1 LFRFNFLITTFQN
14 FFSMKNFKQTLT
26 LLFFVFVNLMTINA
40 QSDFQINHFP
50 QDMQLLPRNVTT
62 NKGSY
67 TIDGTVPKGSIITL
81 LRVKIFRGD
90 ALTDEKSQLINA
102 ANNAVAFSLT
112 FDIKAELT
120 EYRIELRK
128 TVAGKDSLVK
138 KADKLVAG
146 DVFLVNG
153 QSNNIGSIEDNDYST
168 FMRSYTTQFGW
179 NDIKYTQPSKWAPRM
194 AKMIIDQQKVPVAL
208 FNESYGGVRQSFFL
222 KGNATLSENNYTS
235 TLKRLEAA
243 EVKNNVRAIL
253 WWQGE
258 SDGWETPAETFK
270 QQFKQLHSD
279 WMKDY
284 NNPQCYV
291 FQIRYRACTHIN
303 PLIMEVQRQL
313 ASELPNLENISTT
326 SVSISDGCHFSYK
339 NGYDSLGNRLYRLV
353 SAKNYGTSAAYARS
367 PDIERAWFA
376 SKTEINILIKNTNAL
391 KLLGNPWADFEING
405 GSAKITEGFIEGN
418 LVKLR
423 IIGDTIGVKGISYLG
438 HIGPENNWI
447 TNPLGLGIMTF
458 SNFPITTKP
467 PAIIAVDT
475 VVNNLF
481 DVYPTLADDYLNIRL
496 LDSSATTKQIALY
509 STTGVLQLEQN
520 LPLDSTNA
528 TLDVSKLPSGLYIVV
543 LSQGNQKKST
553 KKIVKM

>member
-1 LFRFNFLITTFQN
+1 
-14 FFSMKNFKQTLT
+14 MKNFKQTLT

-50 QDMQLLPRNVTT
+50 QDMQLFPRNVTT

-67 TIDGTVPKGSIITL
+67 TIDGTIPKGSIITL
-81 LRVKIFRGD
+81 VKVRIFRGD

-102 ANNAVAFSLT
+102 ANNAVPFSLT

-194 AKMIIDQQKVPVAL
+194 AKMIIDQQKIPVAL

-222 KGNATLSENNYTS
+222 KGNATLSENNYIS

-291 FQIRYRACTHIN
+291 FQIRYRACTHIS
-303 PLIMEVQRQL
+303 PLIMEAQRQL
-313 ASELPNLENISTT
+313 ASELSNLENISTT
-326 SVSISDGCHFSYK
+326 SASISDGCHFSYK
-339 NGYDSLGNRLYRLV
+339 NGYDSLGNRLYRLI
-353 SAKNYGTSAAYARS
+353 SAKNYGTSAAYTRS

-376 SKTEINILIKNTNAL
+376 NKTEINILIKNTNAL
-391 KLLGNPWADFEING
+391 KLMGSPWADFEING

-447 TNPLGLGIMTF
+447 TNPLGMGLLTF

-467 PAIIAVDT
+467 AATAMDT
-475 VVNNLF
+475 LTDNLF
-481 DVYPTLADDYLNIRL
+481 EVYPTLADDYLNIKL
-496 LDSSATTKQIALY
+496 LDSTSTTKKVSLY
-509 STTGVLQLEQN
+509 NTTGSLQLEQN
-520 LPLDSTNA
+520 LPIDNFNT
-528 TLDVSKLPSGLYIVV
+528 TLDVSYLPTGLYLVV
-543 LSQGNQKKST
+543 LSQGNQKKSV
-553 KKIVKM
+553 KKIIKI

>member
-1 LFRFNFLITTFQN
+1 
-14 FFSMKNFKQTLT
+14 MKNYKQTLAGIIILLANIFT
-26 LLFFVFVNLMTINA
+26 LKA
-40 QSDFQINHFP
+40 QSDLQINRFP
-50 QDMQLLPRNVTT
+50 QDMQLFPRSMTT

-67 TIDGTVPKGSIITL
+67 TIEGVVPKASSISL
-81 LRVKIFRGD
+81 VKVKIFRGD
-90 ALTDEKSQLINA
+90 ALADEKSQLINA
-102 ANNAVAFSLT
+102 ANAAVPFSLT

-153 QSNNIGSIEDNDYST
+153 QSNNIGAIEDNDYST
-168 FMRSYTTQFGW
+168 FIRSYTTQFGW
-179 NDIKYTQPSKWAPRM
+179 NDIKYTQPSKWAPRL

-208 FNESYGGVRQSFFL
+208 FNESYGGVRASYFL
-222 KGNATLSENNYTS
+222 KNNATLSENNYT
-235 TLKRLEAA
+235 TALKRLEAA
-243 EVKNNVRAIL
+243 EVKNNLRAIL

-270 QQFKQLHSD
+270 QQFKQLHTD

-291 FQIRYRACTHIN
+291 FQIRYRSCAHIN

-313 ASELPNLENISTT
+313 AAELPNLENISTT
-326 SVSISDGCHFSYK
+326 SALSDGCHFSYK

-353 SAKNYGTSAAYARS
+353 AARNYGESATYTRS
-367 PDIERAWFA
+367 PDVDRAWFV
-376 SKTEINILIKNTNAL
+376 SKTELHILIKNTNAL
-391 KLLGNPWADFEING
+391 RIMGNPWADFEING
-405 GSAKITEGFIEGN
+405 GTAKVKDGVIEGN
-418 LVKLR
+418 LIKLQLT
-423 IIGDTIGVKGISYLG
+423 GDTTGIKGVSYLA
-438 HIGPENNWI
+438 HIGPEDNWI

-467 PAIIAVDT
+467 PFSTAVDT
-475 VVNNLF
+475 VVSNLF

-496 LDSSATTKQIALY
+496 LDSTATTKKIALY

-520 LPLDSTNA
+520 LPTDNTNV
-528 TLDVSKLPSGLYIVV
+528 TLDVSKMPSGLYIVV
-543 LSQGNQKKST
+543 LSQGNQKQSV